1 MSKSIAPGLKTIADC
16 AASGKAM
23 PPMKIHKK
31 VKKTKQSTLL
41 MRNK

>member
-1 MSKSIAPGLKTIADC
+1 MKSIAPGLKAVADC
-16 AASGKAM
+16 AASGKSM
-23 PPMKIHKK
+23 QPMKVHKK